1 MAGINSASFTD
12 ESLRRTLVRPD
23 IVRKIWAVWLSKS
36 DNAKSA
42 TLRYVRTSNLIVLMA
57 KHLATITL
65 IGQDKAGVIARITQ
79 LLFQLGA
86 NIEAME
92 EQVTRGNFSMTL
104 QASWT
109 PARFN
114 REAILQ
120 RVREAGRE
128 LKMEAKIHFAPVGPQ
143 RLAIL
148 VTKEPHVLEGLLA
161 KSEKALGAKP
171 VAVIGSRP
179 ELGVIA
185 KKHKL
190 PFYHVP
196 FGNRTV
202 AEDEVLKLLEKH
214 EIDFVVLARFMKI
227 LSPNFVWRWK
237 NKIINIHPSLLP
249 AFPGANAYR
258 QAYERGVKIVGVT
271 SHFVTPNLDEGP
283 IIAQEALLV
292 RSNEPLSSI
301 IKRGQALETKCV
313 LSAVR
318 AYVTKRL
325 DVHWG
330 RVYS

>member
-1 MAGINSASFTD
+1 
-12 ESLRRTLVRPD
+12 
-23 IVRKIWAVWLSKS
+23 
-36 DNAKSA
+36 
-42 TLRYVRTSNLIVLMA
+42 MA

-65 IGQDKAGVIARITQ
+65 IGNDKAGVIARITN

-92 EQVTRGNFSMTL
+92 EQVTRGQFSMTL

-109 PARFN
+109 PVRFD
-114 REAILQ
+114 R
-120 RVREAGRE
+120 
-128 LKMEAKIHFAPVGPQ
+128 AKIERGVKETGADLNMDAKVHFAPAGPQ

-161 KSEKALGAKP
+161 KAKSGLGANP
-171 VAVIGSRP
+171 VVVIGNRP
-179 ELGVIA
+179 DLEPLA
-185 KKHKL
+185 RKNKL

-196 FGNRTV
+196 FLQRDK

-214 EIDFVVLARFMKI
+214 EVDFIVLARFMKI

-283 IIAQEALLV
+283 IIAQEVLKLH
-292 RSNEPLSSI
+292 RNEPLASI
-301 IKRGQALETKCV
+301 VKRGQALETKCMLRAV
-313 LSAVR
+313 SAFL
-318 AYVTKRL
+318 TKRL

>member
-1 MAGINSASFTD
+1 MATH
-12 ESLRRTLVRPD
+12 V
-23 IVRKIWAVWLSKS
+23 
-36 DNAKSA
+36 A
-42 TLRYVRTSNLIVLMA
+42 TV
-57 KHLATITL
+57 TL
-65 IGQDKAGVIARITQ
+65 IGHDKAGVIARITQ

-92 EQVTRGNFSMTL
+92 EQVTRGQFSMTL

-109 PARFN
+109 SARFD
-114 REAILQ
+114 RAVIERGVKEAA
-120 RVREAGRE
+120 RD

-148 VTKEPHVLEGLLA
+148 VTRESHVLEGLLA
-161 KSEKALGAKP
+161 KSAATLGAKP
-171 VAVIGSRP
+171 VVVIGNRP
-179 ELGVIA
+179 DLGA
-185 KKHKL
+185 LARQKEL

-196 FGNRTV
+196 FLNRAK
-202 AEDEVLKLLEKH
+202 AEEAVLKLLEKH
-214 EIDFVVLARFMKI
+214 EVDFIVLARFMKI

-258 QAYERGVKIVGVT
+258 QAYERGVKVVGVT
-271 SHFVTPNLDEGP
+271 AHFVTPNLDEGP
-283 IIAQEALLV
+283 IIAQEVLRL
-292 RSNEPLSSI
+292 RSNEALSSI
-301 IKRGQALETKCV
+301 VKRGQSLETKCV
-313 LSAVR
+313 LRAVR

>member
-1 MAGINSASFTD
+1 M
-12 ESLRRTLVRPD
+12 P
-23 IVRKIWAVWLSKS
+23 
-36 DNAKSA
+36 
-42 TLRYVRTSNLIVLMA
+42 

-65 IGQDKAGVIARITQ
+65 IGHDKAGVIARITQ

-92 EQVTRGNFSMTL
+92 EQVTRGQFSMTL

-109 PARFN
+109 PAHFDRPAIE
-114 REAILQ
+114 REIKA
-120 RVREAGRE
+120 AGRN
-128 LKMEAKIHFAPVGPQ
+128 LKMEAKIHFVPVGPQ

-148 VTKEPHVLEGLLA
+148 ITKEPHVLEGLLA
-161 KSEKALGAKP
+161 QSSASLGAKP
-171 VAVIGSRP
+171 VVVIGNRP
-179 ELGVIA
+179 DLGAIA
-185 KKHKL
+185 RRGKL

-196 FGNRTV
+196 FLDRAK
-202 AEDEVLKLLEKH
+202 AEEQVLSLLEKH
-214 EIDFVVLARFMKI
+214 EVDFIVLARFMKI

-258 QAYERGVKIVGVT
+258 QAYERGVKVVGVT
-271 SHFVTPNLDEGP
+271 AHFVTPNLDEGP
-283 IIAQEALLV
+283 IIAQEALV
-292 RSNEPLSSI
+292 IRGNEPLASI
-301 IKRGQALETKCV
+301 VKRGQALETKCV
-313 LSAVR
+313 LRAVR

>member
-1 MAGINSASFTD
+1 MP
-12 ESLRRTLVRPD
+12 R
-23 IVRKIWAVWLSKS
+23 
-36 DNAKSA
+36 
-42 TLRYVRTSNLIVLMA
+42 
-57 KHLATITL
+57 HLATITL

-92 EQVTRGNFSMTL
+92 EQVTRRQFSMTL

-109 PARFN
+109 HGHFDCATIIRGVNAAARDL
-114 REAILQ
+114 AMD
-120 RVREAGRE
+120 V
-128 LKMEAKIHFAPVGPQ
+128 KIHFAPVGPQ

-161 KSEKALGAKP
+161 KSPASLGTRP
-171 VAVIGSRP
+171 VVVISNRP
-179 ELGVIA
+179 TLGPLA
-185 KKHKL
+185 RQKKL
-190 PFYHVP
+190 PFHYVP
-196 FGNRTV
+196 FNDRAQ
-202 AEDEVLKLLEKH
+202 AEQQVLQLLDKYEA
-214 EIDFVVLARFMKI
+214 DFIVLARFMKI

-258 QAYERGVKIVGVT
+258 QAYERGVKVVGVT
-271 SHFVTPNLDEGP
+271 AHFVTPNLDEGP
-283 IIAQEALLV
+283 IITQEVLKL
-292 RSNEPLSSI
+292 RSNETLASI
-301 IKRGQALETKCV
+301 VKRGQTLETRCV
-313 LSAVR
+313 LRAVR

>member
-1 MAGINSASFTD
+1 MAQQ
-12 ESLRRTLVRPD
+12 
-23 IVRKIWAVWLSKS
+23 
-36 DNAKSA
+36 
-42 TLRYVRTSNLIVLMA
+42 
-57 KHLATITL
+57 LATVTL
-65 IGQDKAGVIARITQ
+65 IGGDKAGVIARITQ

-92 EQVTRGNFSMTL
+92 EQVTRGHFSMTL

-109 PARFN
+109 PGRFD
-114 REAILQ
+114 RDAILRQ
-120 RVREAGRE
+120 IREAGLD
-128 LKMEAKIHFAPVGPQ
+128 LKMEAKVHFAPVGPQ

-161 KSEKALGAKP
+161 KSPKALGAKP
-171 VAVIGSRP
+171 VVVIGNRP
-179 ELGVIA
+179 DLEPLA
-185 KKHKL
+185 RRAKL

-196 FGNRTV
+196 FVQRDK

-214 EIDFVVLARFMKI
+214 EIDFIVLARFMKI

-258 QAYERGVKIVGVT
+258 QAYERGVKVVGVT
-271 SHFVTPNLDEGP
+271 AHFVTPNLDEGP
-283 IIAQEALLV
+283 IITQEALVV
-292 RSNEPLSSI
+292 RSNEPLASI
-301 IKRGQALETKCV
+301 VQRGQKLETKCV
-313 LSAVR
+313 LRAVR

>member
-1 MAGINSASFTD
+1 
-12 ESLRRTLVRPD
+12 
-23 IVRKIWAVWLSKS
+23 
-36 DNAKSA
+36 
-42 TLRYVRTSNLIVLMA
+42 MA
-57 KHLATITL
+57 KHVATVTL
-65 IGQDKAGVIARITQ
+65 IGNDKAGVIARITQ

-92 EQVTRGNFSMTL
+92 EQVTRGQFSMTL

-109 PARFN
+109 PARFD
-114 REAILQ
+114 RAAIEVA
-120 RVREAGRE
+120 VRQAALD
-128 LKMEAKIHFAPVGPQ
+128 LKMDVKVHFAPAGPQ

-161 KSEKALGAKP
+161 RAKSGLGAKP
-171 VAVIGSRP
+171 TVVIGSRP
-179 ELGVIA
+179 ELGTIA
-185 KKHKL
+185 RRAKL

-196 FGNRTV
+196 FTQRNE
-202 AEDEVLKLLEKH
+202 AEEQVLHLLEKH
-214 EIDFVVLARFMKI
+214 EVDFIVLARFMKI

-283 IIAQEALLV
+283 IIAQEVLKLK
-292 RSNEPLSSI
+292 SNESLASI
-301 IKRGQALETKCV
+301 VQRGQKLETKCV
-313 LSAVR
+313 LHAVR

>member
-1 MAGINSASFTD
+1 
-12 ESLRRTLVRPD
+12 
-23 IVRKIWAVWLSKS
+23 
-36 DNAKSA
+36 
-42 TLRYVRTSNLIVLMA
+42 MA
-57 KHLATITL
+57 KHVATVTL
-65 IGQDKAGVIARITQ
+65 IGNDKAGVIARITQ

-92 EQVTRGNFSMTL
+92 EQVTRGQFSMTL

-109 PARFN
+109 PARFHRDEIQN
-114 REAILQ
+114 RIH
-120 RVREAGRE
+120 EAGRD
-128 LKMEAKIHFAPVGPQ
+128 LKMDAKIHFAPTGPQ

-161 KSEKALGAKP
+161 KSLGAKP
-171 VAVIGSRP
+171 IVVIGNRP
-179 ELGVIA
+179 DLGPIA
-185 KKHKL
+185 KKAKL

-196 FGNRTV
+196 FLNRAM
-202 AEDEVLKLLEKH
+202 AEEEVLKLLEKY
-214 EIDFVVLARFMKI
+214 EVDFVVLARFMKI

-258 QAYERGVKIVGVT
+258 QAYERGVKVIGVT

-283 IIAQEALLV
+283 IIAQEVLRV
-292 RSNEPLSSI
+292 KSNESLASI
-301 IKRGQALETKCV
+301 VKRGQALETKCV

-318 AYVTKRL
+318 AFLTKRL